1 MKRRADL
8 TAAEV
13 TALLADLD
21 RRLDGIGIET
31 QPKVAAQILE
41 LTCDPNSGL
50 AQYADVIRADAAL
63 SGRLL
68 RIVNS
73 AFFAQRSPVTRI
85 DRACVL
91 LGIGRIKAVTLGFYL
106 SRAAASSASQTIS
119 REVWGQ
125 SVFRACFAAEL
136 ARRVCPI
143 LASEAFVVG
152 LMLDAGLP
160 LMHKL
165 LGAPFDAIYTRKL
178 PPAKQFRIEAE
189 VLPFTHVDLVT
200 TLVRRWRLPEVL
212 AKPIQWHHVH
222 PSETESDASSHRLHP
237 VAFFTGAVD
246 LTEEGLLKQ
255 GSPMPTLAASV
266 LGMTGQEVENAA
278 RAATREYRAVL
289 SLFDGVADAVAN
301 IDRLAERVHAE
312 LVELVDAE
320 AGRGFDESCRARTMC
335 FNLGGGPVEI
345 EAEPDGGGTIY
356 MLDSTGCR
364 LASYRFNASRETPE
378 SLRNALGL
386 ESSPNDDTEDIAR
399 FLRDIAA

>member
-1 MKRRADL
+1 MKPRASL

-13 TALLADLD
+13 TALLDTLD

-31 QPKVAAQILE
+31 QPQVAAQILE

-50 AQYADVIRADAAL
+50 TQYAEVIRTDAAL

-68 RIVNS
+68 RMVNS
-73 AFFAQRSPVTRI
+73 AFFAQRSPVTTV

-91 LGIGRIKAVTLGFYL
+91 LGIGRLKAVALGFYL

-136 ARRVCPI
+136 ARRVCPM

-165 LGAPFDAIYTRKL
+165 LGPPFDAVYSRRL
-178 PPAKQFRIEAE
+178 PPAKQFRIETE
-189 VLPFTHVDLVT
+189 MLPFTHVDVVAA
-200 TLVRRWRLPEVL
+200 LVRRWRLPEVL
-212 AKPIQWHHVH
+212 ATPIEWHHVH
-222 PSETESDASSHRLHP
+222 PSETESDASGHRLHP
-237 VAFFTGAVD
+237 VAYFAGVVD
-246 LTEEGLLKQ
+246 LNDDGSLKQ
-255 GSPMPTLAASV
+255 QSPMPTLAASV
-266 LGMTGQEVENAA
+266 LGMTAAEVGNAA
-278 RAATREYRAVL
+278 RAAAREYRAVL
-289 SLFDGVADAVAN
+289 ALFDGVADAVAH

-312 LVELVDAE
+312 LVELFDAE
-320 AGRGFDESCRARTMC
+320 TGRGFDEACRARTMC

-345 EAEPDGGGTIY
+345 EAEPGGGGTIY
-356 MLDSTGCR
+356 MLDSTGSR
-364 LASYRFNASRETPE
+364 LASYRFEPSRETPD
-378 SLRNALGL
+378 SLLKALGR
-386 ESSPNDDTEDIAR
+386 EPDPNDEADGVAR
-399 FLRDIAA
+399 FLRDLAA